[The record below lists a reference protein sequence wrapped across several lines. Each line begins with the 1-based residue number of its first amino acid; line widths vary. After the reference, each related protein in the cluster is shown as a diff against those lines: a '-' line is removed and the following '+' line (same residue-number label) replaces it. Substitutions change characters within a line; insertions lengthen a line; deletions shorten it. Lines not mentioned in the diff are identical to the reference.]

1 VVLRER
7 AQGRRIEGADPFRKL
22 VMDRPLNT
30 AQDQAAT
37 PQPSVMSVAVG
48 ILVSC
53 CLSALLL
60 SSLI

>member
-1 VVLRER
+1 MNRSL
-7 AQGRRIEGADPFRKL
+7 D
-22 VMDRPLNT
+22 N
-30 AQDQAAT
+30 AQDQAAA

>member
-1 VVLRER
+1 
-7 AQGRRIEGADPFRKL
+7 
-22 VMDRPLNT
+22 MDRPLNT